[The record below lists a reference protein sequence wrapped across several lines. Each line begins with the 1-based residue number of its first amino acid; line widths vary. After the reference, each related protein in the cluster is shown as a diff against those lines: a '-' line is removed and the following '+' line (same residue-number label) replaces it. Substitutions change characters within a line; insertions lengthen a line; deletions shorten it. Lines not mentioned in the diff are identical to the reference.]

1 MKRLNAVLNTIMGSF
16 LGVFVGH
23 SICVIWNFK
32 KRPELYAMQ
41 SAPWYTS
48 ILVYGVL
55 TLAVLLVCIV
65 IKVIIKNLIKKSENK
80 QSNERPI

>member
-1 MKRLNAVLNTIMGSF
+1 MGSF

-23 SICVIWNFK
+23 SIFVIWNFK
-32 KRPELYAMQ
+32 TRPELYAMQ

-55 TLAVLLVCIV
+55 TLAILLVCLV
-65 IKVIIKNLIKKSENK
+65 IKAIIKRWIKKSENQHSDEK
-80 QSNERPI
+80 PV